1 MKKILSLA
9 LAVMLLCTMAL
20 PASATSTTLTLEYT
34 TALNPSYTLS
44 IPAST
49 TITNAN
55 GFNNIGMIGISNS
68 QDLYGYHID
77 VSCTISDF
85 IGAETNTHV
94 MAFLSYLQSGA
105 TEDNLSG
112 DTNSQNGTPT
122 VLSFYEVNEDGTIN
136 SVAVDASH
144 TTVDSLHVGVF
155 MDGNAAPSDTYTSV
169 VTFSSD
175 LVLNTQ

>member
-1 MKKILSLA
+1 MKKIFSLA

-34 TALNPSYTLS
+34 TSLNPSYTLS

-85 IGAETNTHV
+85 VGKETGAEV
-94 MAFLSYLQSGA
+94 MAFLSYRLLDA
-105 TEDNLSG
+105 AEDSLSG
-112 DTNSQNGTPT
+112 DSNSSNGTAT
-122 VLSFYEVNEDGTIN
+122 VLSFWDVQEDGTID
-136 SVAVDASH
+136 SIAYDAGH
-144 TTVDSLHVGVF
+144 QAVDSLHVGVY

-169 VTFSSD
+169 VTFSSE
-175 LVLNTQ
+175 LVVNS